1 MLALCVV
8 AGRTST
14 GITPWGTHSFAGLID
29 AKAYLGLFSC
39 QVSSAKPLWHVAI
52 PPTRFGNID
61 ALLRV
66 GEAQTNW
73 FSLTIRPVVT
83 KTIQATL
90 ADSDALNEDVRQR
103 QAKAFSGTASHI
115 RCAGYDGSAKRKRV
129 SQEPRQ
135 RRHHQLR
142 TLSGV
147 QWPAGRGAGAK
158 PHQTAQWRNAGVC
171 LTRESETRR
180 CRGFD

>member
-14 GITPWGTHSFAGLID
+14 GITPWGTHSSAGLID

-73 FSLTIRPVVT
+73 FSLSIRPVIT

-90 ADSDALNEDVRQR
+90 ADRDALNEDVRQR
-103 QAKAFSGTASHI
+103 QAIAFSGTASHI
-115 RCAGYDGSAKRKRV
+115 RCAGYHGSEAQTRFA
-129 SQEPRQ
+129 
-135 RRHHQLR
+135 R
-142 TLSGV
+142 TS
-147 QWPAGRGAGAK
+147 PAAPSPIADAFWGSMAR
-158 PHQTAQWRNAGVC
+158 W
-171 LTRESETRR
+171 SR
-180 CRGFD
+180 CRCQATSNCSMAQRGCLSNARI